1 MKQLQFRFPNL
12 IFIIILIS
20 IVSSCKDK
28 NQVLE
33 STKKADLLQKKGFS
47 NFEKQQFDSTFYYF
61 NKARLLYN
69 PVEKEKIA
77 YTLFFMAYVQ
87 QIQCDFSGSEETAT
101 EALKI
106 FPEYENISSVYNLLA
121 INYLEQFDYKNALK
135 YNNLCLKLSKTE
147 LEKCIFKNNS
157 AHIYMEAKNFNKAK
171 IVLENVLQ
179 NDSVKN
185 DKANFARVLDN
196 LGYTYF
202 KLNNSK
208 AISLLNQSLQ
218 LRDSLKI
225 DYDSTSSLIH
235 LSEYYQ
241 NSNSD
246 LANRFADKAYKIAT
260 TNKVPNDRILALKFL
275 ISNSNTN
282 QSKKLAQLQFK
293 ISDSINRVRQ
303 IAKNEFSKIKYDS
316 KKATTEV
323 VKYKNQ
329 NSLLFVLVGLLILV
343 GILLYFLYK
352 LINKRKL
359 QKIAYQT
366 ETRISK
372 KLHDELANDVFN
384 AMTFAENQDLNSDEN
399 KEYLLDTL
407 DTIYARTRNIA
418 KENSDIETG
427 TKFQENLMAMI
438 SSYIS
443 NDVNVIV
450 QDSNAINWQNVKKE
464 VKISLFRILQELLVN
479 MKKHSQ
485 CTIVIIGFKTQKST
499 IEITYKDNGIGTSE
513 MLKFKS
519 GLQNAENRILAI
531 KGTITFETESNKGF
545 KAILIAPK

>member
-1 MKQLQFRFPNL
+1 MKYLQFRFPNF
-12 IFIIILIS
+12 IFTLLLSSILF
-20 IVSSCKDK
+20 SCT
-28 NQVLE
+28 E
-33 STKKADLLQKKGFS
+33 TKKKDETKEADFLLKKGLS
-47 NFEKQQFDSTFYYF
+47 NYEKQQFDSTFYYF
-61 NKARLLYN
+61 NKAKLLYN
-69 PVEKEKIA
+69 PKEKEKIVYA
-77 YTLFFMAYVQ
+77 LFFMADVQ
-87 QIQCDFSGSEETAT
+87 LIQCDFAGSEENAT
-101 EALKI
+101 EALKT
-106 FPEYENISSVYNLLA
+106 FPEYKNISTIYNLLEL
-121 INYLEQFDYKNALK
+121 IYLEQFDYKNALK
-135 YNNLCLKLSKTE
+135 YNNLCLNLSKTE
-147 LEKCIFKNNS
+147 SEKCVLKNNS
-157 AHIYMEAKNFNKAK
+157 AHVFMEAKNFIKAK
-171 IVLENVLQ
+171 TVLENVLQ

-185 DKANFARVLDN
+185 DKANYARILDN
-196 LGYTYF
+196 LGFTYF
-202 KLNNSK
+202 KLNNPK

-218 LRDSLKI
+218 IRDSLKL

-246 LANRFADKAYKIAT
+246 LANSFADKAYKIAT
-260 TNKVPNDRILALKFL
+260 INKVPNDRILALKFL
-275 ISNSNTN
+275 ISTSNSN
-282 QSKKLAQLQFK
+282 QSKKLAQIQFK

-316 KKATTEV
+316 KKATTEA

-329 NSLLFVLVGLLILV
+329 NSLLFVLVGLLILI

-352 LINKRKL
+352 SRNKRKL
-359 QKIAYQT
+359 QKIVYQT

-464 VKISLFRILQELLVN
+464 VKISLFRIVQELLVN

-499 IEITYKDNGIGTSE
+499 VEITYKDNGIGTSE

-519 GLQNAENRILAI
+519 GLQNAENRILVV

-545 KAILIAPK
+545 KATLIAPK